1 MGVSCD
7 RLKLGSTVA
16 LNCQTGQSKG
26 RYFAKKSSHFY
37 LLRCS
42 VPWIQMCKIIIFLNV
57 HRALLNYSLWA
68 FLGWHSKI
76 GGICHPQN
84 ELQMA

>member
-42 VPWIQMCKIIIFLNV
+42 VPWIQMCKIIIFLKCPPCPSQLLSLGISWM
-57 HRALLNYSLWA
+57 AL
-68 FLGWHSKI
+68 
-76 GGICHPQN
+76 
-84 ELQMA
+84 